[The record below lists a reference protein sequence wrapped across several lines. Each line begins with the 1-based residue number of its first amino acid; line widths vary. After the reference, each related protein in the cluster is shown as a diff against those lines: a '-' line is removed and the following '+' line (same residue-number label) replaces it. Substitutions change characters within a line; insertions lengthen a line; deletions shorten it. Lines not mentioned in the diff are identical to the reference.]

1 MIYKYNGILLSNKK
15 KNKILPLAT
24 MWINLECI
32 ILSEVRERQIFCML
46 PLLCEIFFKK
56 KSILQNRNG
65 LTDIENKRMVT
76 SKEKKG
82 SRGKTGVW
90 G

>member
-1 MIYKYNGILLSNKK
+1 MNNEDVIYTYNGILLSNKK

-46 PLLCEIFFKK
+46 PLICEIFKK
-56 KSILQNRNG
+56 K
-65 LTDIENKRMVT
+65 KVYY
-76 SKEKKG
+76 
-82 SRGKTGVW
+82 KTEMDSQIQRTNEW
-90 G
+90 